1 MVPFWVPLGVHFG
14 ALGGPSWPQVG
25 SKTPLATPFLSKSRF
40 SKKARKTNGFSM
52 FLPLEMAPKTPQDH
66 PKTPPRWSQRG
77 TFSMFKIVIDFG
89 ALWAPFWVPL
99 GGPFGS
105 QKGTQNRS
113 NLHPWLRA
121 PPRSSKKAP
130 RGPKRAPRG
139 PQEGPRRPQES
150 PQEAPRW
157 PARGTKRAPR
167 SPQGKVGPVLLG
179 PCLASAY
186 LTLSWFTL
194 AA

>member
-1 MVPFWVPLGVHFG
+1 M
-14 ALGGPSWPQVG
+14 APSWLQDASCDAIFV
-25 SKTPLATPFLSKSRF
+25 KKQIF
-40 SKKARKTNGFSM
+40 KKARKTRCFSM
-52 FLPLEMAPKTPQDH
+52 FLPPEMAPKTPQDH
-66 PKTPPRWSQRG
+66 PKTLPRWSQRG

-89 ALWAPFWVPL
+89 ALRAPFWVPL

-139 PQEGPRRPQES
+139 PQEGPKRSQEGPKRALKRHQDG
-150 PQEAPRW
+150 PQEAPRE
-157 PARGTKRAPR
+157 PQEAP
-167 SPQGKVGPVLLG
+167 K
-179 PCLASAY
+179 AK
-186 LTLSWFTL
+186 
-194 AA
+194 